1 MLVQY
6 GCYKCILNQCV
17 ELAFNAAPDDEN
29 RRRILVELLGH
40 VGKESKDST
49 PPEMAA
55 LFYQIFA
62 RETGITDPYA
72 EAKRKSTEL
81 AKQLY
86 KEFAEQVA
94 NSSDRFQE
102 ALRLSIGGNVIDYG
116 ANPDFQ
122 LDSAAGK
129 IRETAGMFL
138 DMQALEQLRCDIQKA
153 EKILYILDNCGEAVL
168 DRLLINEIGEE
179 KITLGVRGGAILN
192 DITHAELKESA
203 LDDLPVV
210 DTGYAA
216 PGVSLKHSS
225 EKFLETMKSSDLII
239 TKGQGNFESLYG
251 AFDDVPVY
259 FLFRVKCPVIASQTK
274 AELNSLQIVKNP
286 QKNS

>member
-17 ELAFNAAPDDEN
+17 ELAYNAAPDDEN

-40 VGKESKDST
+40 AGKESGENT

-55 LFYQIFA
+55 LFYRIFT
-62 RETGITDPYA
+62 RETGIDDPYA
-72 EAKRKSTEL
+72 EAKKRSTEL
-81 AKQLY
+81 AKKLY
-86 KEFAEQVA
+86 PEFSRQV
-94 NSSDRFQE
+94 SDSPDRFQE
-102 ALRLSIGGNVIDYG
+102 ALRLAIGGNVIDYG

-122 LDSAAGK
+122 LDTAAEK

-138 DMQALEQLRCDIQKA
+138 DTEKLEELRQAVQQS

-168 DRLLINEIGEE
+168 DRLLINEIGVE
-179 KITLGVRGGAILN
+179 KITIGVRGGNILN
-192 DITHAELKESA
+192 DITRNELKESG

-216 PGVSLKHSS
+216 PGVSLRHSDP
-225 EKFLETMKSSDLII
+225 EFLETMKKSDLII
-239 TKGQGNFESLYG
+239 AKGQGNFESLYQT
-251 AFDDVPVY
+251 FDEVPVY
-259 FLFRVKCPVIASQTK
+259 FLFRVKCPVISSHAD